1 MNSLY
6 LLQIQTSEGADM
18 LNFYFESESELSDA
32 IKSINKKLRPLPV
45 YRYMAYSL
53 TCEKYTTIEVY
64 AFRVFIQQGRAW
76 KSWKRKGAR

>member
-1 MNSLY
+1 MNPLY

-45 YRYMAYSL
+45 YRYMAPYSL
-53 TCEKYTTIEVY
+53 TCEKYTTIEV
-64 AFRVFIQQGRAW
+64 
-76 KSWKRKGAR
+76 